1 MKIESFNVD
10 RVIGIAITDKS
21 KTHYKWLPRKQKT
34 FLWFKINKFF
44 EEGYY
49 SYGCYEEGYMDSVW
63 DNTPLTEKELVSYGY
78 LVDSNTKTVYHK
90 PTVTIYL
97 YDDCNVSTKF
107 NTLEEAIKYSESI
120 QAASTS
126 KFITIKHENN

>member
-1 MKIESFNVD
+1 MKIKSFNVD
-10 RVIGIAITDKS
+10 KVISITVTDKS

-49 SYGCYEEGYMDSVW
+49 SYGCYEESYIDSVW
-63 DNTPLTEKELVSYGY
+63 DNTPLTEKELISDGY
-78 LVDSNTKTVYHK
+78 LVDNSTKTVYHK

-97 YDDCNVSTKF
+97 HDDFKITTEF
-107 NTLEEAIKYSESI
+107 NTLEEATKYSELI
-120 QAASTS
+120 QSTS
-126 KFITIKHENN
+126 TNTFITIKHESN